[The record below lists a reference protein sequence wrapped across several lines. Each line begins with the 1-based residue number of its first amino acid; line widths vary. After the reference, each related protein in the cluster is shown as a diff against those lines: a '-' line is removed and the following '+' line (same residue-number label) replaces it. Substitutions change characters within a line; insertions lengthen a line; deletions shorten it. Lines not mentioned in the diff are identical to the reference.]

1 MRKSSSTRVHRR
13 SPPVEFFEAST
24 GFCPVFYRPPFLCEV
39 RNDALDSHPRP
50 PGVAGAQLTLGSV
63 GSVGY
68 SRPRVL
74 GLPSS
79 GTTPSGFARIVAM
92 RRRGWRL
99 VCFDLDGTLVLG
111 TSVSQ
116 HLADRLGHGALLA
129 ELERRYAAQEIS
141 NATVAD
147 RQAEEFAGR
156 DRREMMTHLESIP
169 RIGGIQATLARLHSA
184 GIDALLCTVTWRFAA
199 ECFHQWY
206 GFAAVSGTEIEE
218 GPDGRFTGKVA
229 RHFDKYDKRDFVVE
243 HCRRRGIDLSTC
255 IAVGDSHS
263 DVPMFGAVG
272 FSVALNA
279 TDAAKA
285 VASVSVNSG
294 TVVDIF
300 SVIPGL

>member
-1 MRKSSSTRVHRR
+1 MKRR
-13 SPPVEFFEAST
+13 A
-24 GFCPVFYRPPFLCEV
+24 
-39 RNDALDSHPRP
+39 
-50 PGVAGAQLTLGSV
+50 
-63 GSVGY
+63 
-68 SRPRVL
+68 
-74 GLPSS
+74 
-79 GTTPSGFARIVAM
+79 
-92 RRRGWRL
+92 WRL

-111 TSVSQ
+111 RSVSQ

-129 ELERRYAAQEIS
+129 ELERRYAAQEI
-141 NATVAD
+141 VAD
-147 RQAEEFAGR
+147 RQAGELAGR

-169 RIGGIQATLARLHSA
+169 RIGGIQATLARLQSA

-199 ECFHQWY
+199 ECFQQWY

-218 GPDGRFTGKVA
+218 GPDGCFTGKVA

-243 HCRRRGIDLSTC
+243 HCRRRDIDLSTC

-263 DVPMFGAVG
+263 DAPLFGAVG

-279 TDAAKA
+279 SDDAKA

-294 TVVDIF
+294 TMVDIF

>member
-1 MRKSSSTRVHRR
+1 MRAIALGFVHAGNGVRLRR
-13 SPPVEFFEAST
+13 PV
-24 GFCPVFYRPPFLCEV
+24 P
-39 RNDALDSHPRP
+39 LD
-50 PGVAGAQLTLGSV
+50 
-63 GSVGY
+63 
-68 SRPRVL
+68 
-74 GLPSS
+74 GLAVTP
-79 GTTPSGFARIVAM
+79 PSGFVRIVAM
-92 RRRGWRL
+92 KRQGWRL
-99 VCFDLDGTLVLG
+99 VCFDLDGTLVPG

-169 RIGGIQATLARLHSA
+169 RIGGIQATLARLQSA

-199 ECFHQWY
+199 ECFQQWY
-206 GFAAVSGTEIEE
+206 RFAAVSGTEIEE
-218 GPDGRFTGKVA
+218 SPDGRFTGKVA

-279 TDAAKA
+279 TADAKA

-294 TVVDIF
+294 TAVDIF
-300 SVIPGL
+300 SVVPGL

>member
-1 MRKSSSTRVHRR
+1 MT
-13 SPPVEFFEAST
+13 
-24 GFCPVFYRPPFLCEV
+24 
-39 RNDALDSHPRP
+39 
-50 PGVAGAQLTLGSV
+50 
-63 GSVGY
+63 
-68 SRPRVL
+68 
-74 GLPSS
+74 
-79 GTTPSGFARIVAM
+79 
-92 RRRGWRL
+92 RRRWRL

-116 HLADRLGHGALLA
+116 HLANRLGHGALLA

-169 RIGGIQATLARLHSA
+169 RIGGIQATLARLQST

-199 ECFHQWY
+199 ECFQQWY

-243 HCRRRGIDLSTC
+243 HCRRRDIDLSTC

-263 DVPMFGAVG
+263 DVPMFEAVG

-294 TVVDIF
+294 TMVDIF
-300 SVIPGL
+300 SVIPGLVT